1 MNKMMLIFFIVLI
14 CAVAIYYLISL
25 RYRWIV
31 LLVASVTFYAI
42 ISTYLTPFIC
52 LTAVSVWLCA
62 AYIQRQNDSSADVK
76 TTKKKN
82 KTAML
87 LTILLNVGIIAFLKF
102 YSPFA
107 ALLNSV
113 FKKVNFDAQIPSL
126 KLILPLGIS
135 FYTLQAIG
143 YLIDVY
149 RKKIVAEKN
158 FFKVALF
165 LCFYL

>member
-1 MNKMMLIFFIVLI
+1 
-14 CAVAIYYLISL
+14 
-25 RYRWIV
+25 
-31 LLVASVTFYAI
+31 
-42 ISTYLTPFIC
+42 
-52 LTAVSVWLCA
+52 
-62 AYIQRQNDSSADVK
+62 
-76 TTKKKN
+76 
-82 KTAML
+82 ML

-149 RKKIVAEKN
+149 RKKS
-158 FFKVALF
+158 
-165 LCFYL
+165 